1 MDTTTV
7 WNVATSYG
15 DWAMSGP
22 LLATGND
29 LATSIL
35 ISLFTDRIAEPGDA
49 IPDGSNDPRGW
60 WGDSGN
66 TVLIGS
72 RLWLLER
79 AKQTQ
84 ETLQRANDYIVEA
97 LQWMID
103 DGVVAKFDTLVEW
116 TQASEL
122 GAQVVAYKQDGSTV
136 STAYTWAW
144 KGIN

>member
-1 MDTTTV
+1 MV
-7 WNVATSYG
+7 
-15 DWAMSGP
+15 GP
-22 LLATGND
+22 LLATGSD
-29 LATSIL
+29 LSTAVL
-35 ISLFTDRIAEPGDA
+35 ISLFTDRIAAPDDV

-72 RLWLLER
+72 RLWLLQR

-97 LQWMID
+97 LQWLID
-103 DGVVAKFDTLVEW
+103 DGVVAKFDILVEW

-136 STAYTWAW
+136 ATAYTSVW